1 MSRALAVLAALGVA
15 VLLGVADGAAAP
27 AQNPTLTGIVG
38 PDFTI
43 SLTDAQGNRVTQLNP
58 GTYTINVDDRS
69 DFHSFHLTG
78 PGVDQR
84 TDVTFTGQVTW
95 TVTFQDGVYVF
106 ACDPHPDLRGQF
118 TVGSPP
124 PPPPPP
130 PASPPPAGGTTA
142 KKLVVTAGLGSDG
155 LQATRQITATAGL
168 GYTITLRT
176 PAGKTVKTLKRG
188 RYTVTV
194 RDRSRAHNIHLI
206 APGFNK
212 KTTLAYVGTQTWRV
226 RLARSGT
233 LRYQC
238 DPHALAGMRGSA
250 KIVA

>member
-142 KKLVVTAGLGSDG
+142 KKLVVTAGP
-155 LQATRQITATAGL
+155 

-188 RYTVTV
+188 R
-194 RDRSRAHNIHLI
+194 
-206 APGFNK
+206 
-212 KTTLAYVGTQTWRV
+212 
-226 RLARSGT
+226 
-233 LRYQC
+233 
-238 DPHALAGMRGSA
+238 
-250 KIVA
+250 

>member
-1 MSRALAVLAALGVA
+1 MSRALVVIAALSAA

-27 AQNPTLTGIVG
+27 AQNPTLTGTVG
-38 PDFTI
+38 PEFTI

-58 GTYTINVDDRS
+58 GTYTINVNDRS

-78 PGVDQR
+78 PGVDER

-95 TVTFQDGVYVF
+95 TVTFRDGVYVY

-118 TVGSPP
+118 TAGNPPSPP

-130 PASPPPAGGTTA
+130 SPPSGGGAA
-142 KKLVVTAGLGSDG
+142 KGKLVVTAGP
-155 LQATRQITATAGL
+155 

-176 PAGKTVKTLKRG
+176 PAGKAVRTLKTGTYR
-188 RYTVTV
+188 VTV
-194 RDRSRAHNIHLI
+194 RDRSRAHNVHLI

-212 KTTLAYVGTQTWRV
+212 TTTLSYVGTQTWRV
-226 RLARSGT
+226 RLSRAGT

-238 DPHALAGMRGSA
+238 DPHARAGMRGSA
-250 KIVA
+250 KILA